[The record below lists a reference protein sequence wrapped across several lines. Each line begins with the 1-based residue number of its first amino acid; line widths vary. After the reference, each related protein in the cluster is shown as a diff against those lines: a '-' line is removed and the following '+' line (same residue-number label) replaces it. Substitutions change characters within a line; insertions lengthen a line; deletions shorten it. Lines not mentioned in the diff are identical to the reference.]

1 MQVRIRGNLVNL
13 SRRLALGTFTGLS
26 FGAIMGTLIGLV
38 YGFRYGILAAVALG
52 PAIGSALSL
61 RQLFDAPSDLT
72 AAVSP
77 ASILH
82 DDFMSSV
89 VQASMGGV
97 GLGIGA
103 CIARLAT
110 IRLSAATGAWVGI
123 AYGLTYGVT
132 FGLGLRSAHLDTP
145 AYLPYLD
152 ARIWLTA
159 QGKLPWRLMPFL
171 EDAHQRGI
179 LRQQGAIYQFRH
191 DRLQE
196 YLTSQ

>member
-1 MQVRIRGNLVNL
+1 
-13 SRRLALGTFTGLS
+13 
-26 FGAIMGTLIGLV
+26 MGIPVGFV
-38 YGFRYGILAAVALG
+38 YGPRYGILAAIALG

-61 RQLFDAPSDLT
+61 RQLFDAPSDLA

-82 DDFMSSV
+82 DDFMSAI
-89 VQASMGGV
+89 VQASMGGA

-103 CIARLAT
+103 GIALFVTTRLG
-110 IRLSAATGAWVGI
+110 AATGAWVGI
-123 AYGLTYGVT
+123 AYGLTYGIT
-132 FGLGLRSAHLDTP
+132 FGLGLRSARLDTP
-145 AYLPYLD
+145 AYLPYLN
-152 ARIWLTA
+152 ARIWLAA

-171 EDAHQRGI
+171 EDAHKRGV

-196 YLTSQ
+196 YLTAD